1 MGKTMLAGRKI
12 RVRVYRSI
20 RSKTYKLVA
29 NGHVMFVAPDV
40 VKTKEGE
47 IVAVGSYAKTFY
59 DAIALRNTNLLRQAM
74 QNALYILNL

>member
-1 MGKTMLAGRKI
+1 MATTRRI

-20 RSKTYKLVA
+20 RSKIYMLVA
-29 NGHVMFVAPDV
+29 NGHAMFVAPDV

-59 DAIALRNTNLLRQAM
+59 DAIALRNTNLLRQAI
-74 QNALYILNL
+74 QNVLYVLNL